1 MKSNVALPD
10 VARLGGPFARAVI
23 EQQDDVA
30 FLHAHHGDEVMGLIA
45 IQWNHSAFAQR
56 CINIEAWRAL
66 RWPGGSCGHS
76 LRTFNLAM
84 MSLLPF
90 RLSEVEPFAAA
101 SCLSSLLE
109 KNRSDERRVGK
120 ECVSTCRS
128 RVEPYH

>member
-1 MKSNVALPD
+1 MPD
-10 VARLGGPFARAVI
+10 FARRCGQCAGAVS
-23 EQQDDVA
+23 ERQDDVA
-30 FLHAHHGDEVMGLIA
+30 FLNAHHGDEVMGLIA
-45 IQWNHSAFAQR
+45 IQWNHRAFAQR
-56 CINIEAWRAL
+56 RINIAAWRAL

-109 KNRSDERRVGK
+109 RSEERRVGQ
-120 ECVSTCRS
+120 ECVRTCR
-128 RVEPYH
+128 